1 MSFLKTVGKAAVT
14 MVGAVGGALAGG
26 PVGLGIGAGVGGLV
40 DFLRAKYAKPTLDN
54 VMPPVTAGAMTASPG
69 GVTLPT
75 GVNKMAAQN
84 AVHLMLLGKPA
95 EVQPA
100 GYWLQQFQAS
110 AGVPATGKMDPTTRS
125 LLIQATAGSGFDANK
140 LPATTILG

>member
-1 MSFLKTVGKAAVT
+1 MSFLKTVGKAAAT
-14 MVGAVGGALAGG
+14 MFGGVGGALAGG
-26 PVGLGIGAGVGGLV
+26 PVGLGIGAGVGALV
-40 DFLRAKYAKPTLDN
+40 DFLRAKYSKPTLDN
-54 VMPPVTAGAMTASPG
+54 VMPPTAGAMTASPG

-95 EVQPA
+95 EVQSA

-110 AGVPATGKMDPTTRS
+110 AGTPATGKMNPDTRS
-125 LLIQATAGSGFDANK
+125 LLIQATAGTQFDASK